1 MSKSDLPKIY
11 EPKKYEDET
20 YQRWEASGFFTPRIK
35 KGKKPFVI
43 VMPPPNV
50 TGELHLGHASTL
62 AFEDL
67 IIRYH
72 RMLGEPTLWV
82 PGTDHA
88 GIATQNKVERLLAKE
103 GKTRQDLGREDFLK
117 KVWEYKEASQDAIKK
132 QIRKMGASCDW

>member
-88 GIATQNKVERLLAKE
+88 GIATQLQVEKELL
-103 GKTRQDLGREDFLK
+103 KTEEVTREELGREKF
-117 KVWEYKEASQDAIKK
+117 VEPV
-132 QIRKMGASCDW
+132 C